1 MISLNIAL
9 AGEGA
14 VEAGKF
20 VEKLNEIIL
29 FPLIALLSGVAFLVF
44 IYGCVIYIFNGT
56 SDSAREEGKKHIM
69 YGIIGLVVM
78 ISAWGLLSIAA
89 NTFGLGDQL
98 NCADNPE
105 AAGCDNLG
113 N

>member
-1 MISLNIAL
+1 MSLINIAL

-14 VEAGKF
+14 IEAGNF
-20 VEKLNEIIL
+20 VAKLNEVIL
-29 FPLIALLSGVAFLVF
+29 FPLIALLSGIAFLVF
-44 IYGCVIYIFNGT
+44 IYGCIIYIFNGD
-56 SDSAREEGKKHIM
+56 SDTAREEGKKHMM

-89 NTFGLGDQL
+89 NTFGLGNEL
-98 NCADNPE
+98 NCADNPS
-105 AAGCDNLG
+105 ASGRDNLG